1 VKDQNSDRISLDK
14 TQHEHLLFSE
24 HALAAIPKH
33 KFKLDSWSSLD
44 LFMDFAAELFGF
56 TVKELIAHGYL
67 KITESEKIP
76 VKFLRMRI
84 STRTELLIHR
94 LPKSTKGL
102 TVGWLEEKILNTL
115 KTSQTSSLQ
124 TITFTVFSDI
134 IHEKDTY
141 TNPGKVF
148 IYELLKH
155 QKSKRFQVE
164 EKNIP
169 LTFSKQITIT
179 PITPLPDD
187 GKERSIY
194 VTPANEQ
201 FVQIIET
208 IGSQLRRF
216 QDLD

>member
-1 VKDQNSDRISLDK
+1 MEPTKSKS
-14 TQHEHLLFSE
+14 LLFSE
-24 HALAAIPKH
+24 HALTAIPKK

-76 VKFLRMRI
+76 IKFLGMLI

-102 TVGWLEEKILNTL
+102 TVGWLEEKILDAL
-115 KTSQTSSLQ
+115 KSPQTSLLR
-124 TITFTVFSDI
+124 TIAFTIFSDI
-134 IHEKDTY
+134 LHEKDTY

-148 IYELLKH
+148 LYELLKH
-155 QKSKRFQVE
+155 QKLKRFKVE

-169 LTFSKQITIT
+169 LSFSKQIIIT
-179 PITPLPDD
+179 ANDPNYDSQ
-187 GKERSIY
+187 KERHIY
-194 VTPANEQ
+194 VNESNHQ
-201 FVQIIET
+201 FIAIIE
-208 IGSQLRRF
+208 IISSHLYRF
-216 QDLD
+216 QDAD

>member
-1 VKDQNSDRISLDK
+1 MTPDK
-14 TQHEHLLFSE
+14 EIPLLFSE

-33 KFKLDSWSSLD
+33 KFQVDSWSSLD

-76 VKFLRMRI
+76 VKFLGMRI
-84 STRTELLIHR
+84 STRTELVIHR

-102 TVGWLEEKILNTL
+102 TVGWLEEKILDAL
-115 KTSQTSSLQ
+115 KSPQTSSLQ
-124 TITFTVFSDI
+124 TIAFTVFSDI
-134 IHEKDTY
+134 LRGKDAY

-148 IYELLKH
+148 VYQLLKH
-155 QKSKRFQVE
+155 QKLDRFRVT
-164 EKNIP
+164 EKKTWFTNKIV
-169 LTFSKQITIT
+169 IT
-179 PITPLPDD
+179 PNTAIPDD

-194 VTPANEQ
+194 VNPANEQ

>member
-1 VKDQNSDRISLDK
+1 MNPDK
-14 TQHEHLLFSE
+14 EIPLLFSE
-24 HALAAIPKH
+24 RALAAIPKK

-56 TVKELIAHGYL
+56 TVKELIAHDYL

-76 VKFLRMRI
+76 VKFLGMRI
-84 STRTELLIHR
+84 STRTELVIHR

-102 TVGWLEEKILNTL
+102 TVGWLEEKILNAL
-115 KTSQTSSLQ
+115 KSPQTSSLK
-124 TITFTVFSDI
+124 TIAFKVFSDI
-134 IHEKDTY
+134 LLKKDTY

-155 QKSKRFQVE
+155 QKSKRFKVE

-179 PITPLPDD
+179 PITALPDE
-187 GKERSIY
+187 GKEKSIY
-194 VTPANEQ
+194 VNPANKQ
-201 FVQIIET
+201 FVRIIAIVSRE
-208 IGSQLRRF
+208 LHRF